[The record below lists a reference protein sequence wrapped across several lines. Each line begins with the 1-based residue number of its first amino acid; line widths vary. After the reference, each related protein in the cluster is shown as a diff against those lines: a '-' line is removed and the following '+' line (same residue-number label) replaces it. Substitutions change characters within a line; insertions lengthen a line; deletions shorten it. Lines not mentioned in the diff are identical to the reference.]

1 MEKIF
6 DQAKDKNIAAIVVY
20 GKGTDGKAY
29 VDAAGTTQYKTSAL
43 KDAFL
48 KRAIVQIGS
57 DYFVPVSFTVASNVG
72 TLTYAKAGTT
82 TGTAATATLVAVAD

>member
-6 DQAKDKNIAAIVVY
+6 DQAKDKNVAAIVVY

-72 TLTYAKAGTT
+72 TITYAKAGTT
-82 TGTAATATLVAVAD
+82 AGAAATATLVAVAD

>member
-6 DQAKDKNIAAIVVY
+6 DQAKDKNVAAIVVY

-57 DYFVPVSFTVASNVG
+57 DYFVPVSFTVTSNIG
-72 TLTYAKAGTT
+72 TLTYAKAGST

>member
-29 VDAAGTTQYKTSAL
+29 VDAAGTTQYKTSVL

-57 DYFVPVSFTVASNVG
+57 DYFVPIAFTVASNVG
-72 TLTYAKAGTT
+72 TLTYSKAGT
-82 TGTAATATLVAVAD
+82 TATLVAVAD